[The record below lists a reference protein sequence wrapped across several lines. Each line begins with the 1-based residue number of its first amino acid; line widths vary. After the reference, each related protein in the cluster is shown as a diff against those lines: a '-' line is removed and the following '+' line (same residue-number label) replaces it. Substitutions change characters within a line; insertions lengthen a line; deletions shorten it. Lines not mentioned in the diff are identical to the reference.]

1 MVLYFCFINLKI
13 NLEDMLLSFATLQY
27 YYRKLNFIIFY
38 QECLYLIL
46 IHDFICFHLL
56 FMLKKGSY
64 FDQFNLMFINFNF
77 LEFHLHQNI
86 INLLININ
94 LSYLLLILIW
104 PEIIVLVFIVI
115 NYMLIIFLVLLLNF

>member
-1 MVLYFCFINLKI
+1 
-13 NLEDMLLSFATLQY
+13 MLLSFATLQY

-46 IHDFICFHLL
+46 IHNFICFHLL
-56 FMLKKGSY
+56 FMLIKVPY
-64 FDQFNLMFINFNF
+64 FDQFTLIFINFNF

-86 INLLININ
+86 INLLISIN

-115 NYMLIIFLVLLLNF
+115 NYTLIIFLVLLLNF